1 MIPTIKTI
9 MSRDYTEK
17 VAFWSAQLDEAVR
30 TNDNARY
37 SLARCKKSYLYFV
50 ERQMEV
56 TS

>member
-17 VAFWSAQLDEAVR
+17 VAFWSAQLDEAIR

-37 SLARCKKSYLYFV
+37 SVARCKESYLYFV
-50 ERQMEV
+50 ERQNDI
-56 TS
+56 T